1 MKGIKC
7 IYIVLLFS
15 VYSYSQRL
23 TTETTFWKL
32 TSLSG
37 ELNLN
42 SSYWDQETNRNNF
55 NEFQE
60 NAFLSGSLFL
70 NSNSY
75 FWHPNFLSLDFN
87 VGYSPETGQRLSL
100 VIPDRNEFNT
110 LKKLYVKASFFQQNA
125 FNFNMYMNLNEN
137 YNNRENLT
145 NLKATFNNWGSLLT
159 YSNKILPFTVSY
171 NQGRGEQKELQTG
184 RDYITEQSN
193 FEGKATKSFGPND
206 KNQFIFSR
214 NEYTYE
220 DNLILSNQNQSSN
233 FVKNNITTWNLNNNL
248 FFDSKKNY
256 SFNSLISNE
265 KQEGNFN
272 YERFQ
277 VLENIYLKLPENF
290 NFSANYNYFNI
301 KGDVQNSK
309 QHNARG
315 TLSHQLYKS
324 LQTRM
329 YFEYNTVNNSQY
341 QENFKRA
348 GFDVRYRKK
357 ISLDG
362 LFSLSYRI
370 NSINQDRESD
380 AASFFIQN
388 EQQTLSDGEIVLL
401 DNQNVNT
408 VTVIVRDNTSTIIYQ
423 LNIDYVLIERNEFL
437 EIQRIPGGQIANNST
452 VLIDYEAIQPRSYR
466 FNAINNFFGASIA
479 LFNNKIE
486 FYFNASKQ
494 DYINPVNIDFLT
506 LDFYSKNV
514 YGSRFKYRFISGGIE
529 HDNYRSTI
537 IPYRLTRYY
546 VTLQGSVKQK
556 LFYTING
563 DLRDYA
569 MIVEEGMEQ
578 KYYNISGNISYN
590 FNHKTRINLQGSY
603 LKQEGE
609 AIDLDL
615 ITSRLELTTNFRQL
629 FFTVGLELYR
639 SNIFNEK
646 VDFNKISIQVS
657 RRF

>member
-15 VYSYSQRL
+15 IYSYSQKT
-23 TTETTFWKL
+23 TTETAFWKL

-37 ELNLN
+37 KLNLN
-42 SSYWDQETNRNNF
+42 GSYWDQETNRNAF

-75 FWHPNFLSLDFN
+75 FWHPNFMSLDFN
-87 VGYSPETGQRLSL
+87 IGYSPETGQRLSL
-100 VIPDRNEFNT
+100 VIPDRNELNI
-110 LKKLYVKASFFQQNA
+110 LKKLYVKAAFFQHNA
-125 FNFNMYMNLNEN
+125 FNFNVYMNLNEN

-145 NLKATFNNWGSLLT
+145 NLKATFNNWGSMLT
-159 YSNKILPFTVSY
+159 YSNKMLPFTVSY

-184 RDYITEQSN
+184 RDYITEQNN
-193 FEGKATKSFGPND
+193 FETKITKSFGAND
-206 KNQFIFSR
+206 KNQFVFSR
-214 NEYTYE
+214 NKYVYE

-233 FVKNNITTWNLNNNL
+233 TVINNISTWSFNNNL
-248 FFDSKKNY
+248 FFDLKKNIR
-256 SFNSLISNE
+256 FNSLISNE
-265 KQEGNFN
+265 NQKGDFN
-272 YERFQ
+272 YKRFQ
-277 VLENIYLKLPENF
+277 ILENIYLKLPKNF
-290 NFSANYNYFNI
+290 NFSANYDFFNI

-324 LQTRM
+324 LQTRV

-341 QENFKRA
+341 REDFKRS
-348 GFDVRYRKK
+348 GLDIRYRKK
-357 ISLDG
+357 IPFDG
-362 LFSLSYRI
+362 LLSFSYRI
-370 NSINQDRESD
+370 NSINQNRESD
-380 AASFFIQN
+380 VASFFIQN
-388 EQQTLSDGEIVLL
+388 ESHTLSDGEIVLL
-401 DNQNVNT
+401 DNQNVNSI
-408 VTVIVRDNTSTIIYQ
+408 TVIVRDITSTIIYQ

-437 EIQRIPGGQIANNST
+437 EIQRIPGGQIANNAT
-452 VLIDYEAIQPRSYR
+452 VLVDYEAIQPQSYK
-466 FNAINNFFGASIA
+466 FNAVNNFFSASVT
-479 LFNNKIE
+479 LFKNQLE
-486 FYFNASKQ
+486 FYFNVSKQ
-494 DYINPVNIDFLT
+494 DYLNPVNIDFLT
-506 LDFYSKNV
+506 LDFYNKNV
-514 YGSRFKYRFISGGIE
+514 YGGRFKYGFISGGIE

-546 VTLQGSVKQK
+546 LTLQGSTKQK

-569 MIVEEGMEQ
+569 MIVEEGMKQ

-590 FNHKTRINLQGSY
+590 FNPKTRINLQGSY

-615 ITSRLELTTNFRQL
+615 ITARLELTTNFRQL
-629 FFTVGLELYR
+629 FFTAGLELYR
-639 SNIFNEK
+639 SDIFNEK
-646 VDFNKISIQVS
+646 VDFNKISIQIS